1 MIVRVA
7 NKNDISGLRKL
18 DAKETIFVKELNEFH
33 TVLDSNEFLN
43 FFLKTKS
50 VFVAEASSV
59 IVGYLIALIR
69 KWMFHYKK
77 IIWIEH
83 IFVDPERRK
92 EGIAQSMLNHM
103 INHYT
108 QNDSDIEFIFSKINP
123 ENKVSLK
130 LSEKFSF
137 HRQKA
142 FIVFKRL

>member
-33 TVLDSNEFLN
+33 TVLDDNEFLN

-50 VFVAEASSV
+50 VFIAESGSV
-59 IVGYLIALIR
+59 IVGYLIAQIR

-83 IFVDPERRK
+83 IFVDPERRR
-92 EGIAQSMLNHM
+92 EGIAQSMLNYM

-108 QNDSDIEFIFSKINP
+108 KNDPDIEFIFSKINP

-137 HRQKA
+137 NRQKT
-142 FIVFKRL
+142 FIVYKRL

>member
-33 TVLDSNEFLN
+33 TVLDDNEFLN

-50 VFVAEASSV
+50 VFIAESGSI
-59 IVGYLIALIR
+59 IVGYLIAQIR

-77 IIWIEH
+77 VIWIDH

-92 EGIAQSMLNHM
+92 EGIAQSMLNYM

-108 QNDSDIEFIFSKINP
+108 KNDPDIEFIFSKINP
-123 ENKVSLK
+123 GNKGSLK
-130 LSEKFSF
+130 LSEKNSF
-137 HRQKA
+137 NRQKT
-142 FIVFKRL
+142 FIVWKNL

>member
-18 DAKETIFVKELNEFH
+18 DAKETIFVKELNEFQS
-33 TVLDSNEFLN
+33 VLDDNEFLN

-50 VFVAEASSV
+50 VFIAESGSV
-59 IVGYLIALIR
+59 IVGYLIAQIR

-92 EGIAQSMLNHM
+92 EGIAQSMLNYM

-108 QNDSDIEFIFSKINP
+108 KDDLDLEFIFSKINP
-123 ENKVSLK
+123 ENKDSLK

-137 HRQKA
+137 NSRKTI
-142 FIVFKRL
+142 IVFKRL

>member
-33 TVLDSNEFLN
+33 TVLDDNEFLN

-50 VFVAEASSV
+50 VFIAESGSV
-59 IVGYLIALIR
+59 IIGYLIAQIR

-92 EGIAQSMLNHM
+92 EGIAQSMLNYM

-108 QNDSDIEFIFSKINP
+108 KNDPDIEFIFSKINL

-137 HRQKA
+137 NRQKT
-142 FIVFKRL
+142 FIVYKRL

>member
-1 MIVRVA
+1 MIVRIA
-7 NKNDISGLRKL
+7 DKSDISGLRNL
-18 DAKETIFVKELNEFH
+18 DAKESIFVKELNEFH
-33 TVLDSNEFLN
+33 TVLDDNEFLN

-50 VFVAEASSV
+50 VFIAESGSV
-59 IVGYLIALIR
+59 IVGYLIAQIR

-92 EGIAQSMLNHM
+92 ECIAQSLLNYM

-108 QNDSDIEFIFSKINP
+108 KNDPDIEFIFSKINP

-137 HRQKA
+137 HSQKA

>member
-7 NKNDISGLRKL
+7 NKNDISDLRKL

-33 TVLDSNEFLN
+33 TVLDDNEFLN

-50 VFVAEASSV
+50 VFIAESGSV
-59 IVGYLIALIR
+59 IVGYLIAQIR

-92 EGIAQSMLNHM
+92 EGVAQSMLNYM
-103 INHYT
+103 INRYT
-108 QNDSDIEFIFSKINP
+108 KDDLDLEFIFSKINP

-137 HRQKA
+137 NSRKTI
-142 FIVFKRL
+142 IVFKRL

>member
-1 MIVRVA
+1 MRVRVA
-7 NKNDISGLRKL
+7 NKNDISCLRKL

-33 TVLDSNEFLN
+33 TVLDDSEFLI

-50 VFVAEASSV
+50 VFVAESGSV
-59 IVGYLIALIR
+59 IVGYLIAQIR

-77 IIWIEH
+77 ILWIEH
-83 IFVDPERRK
+83 IFVDPKRRK
-92 EGIAQSMLNHM
+92 ESIAHSMLNYM

-108 QNDSDIEFIFSKINP
+108 KIDPDIEFIFSKINP

-137 HRQKA
+137 NGQKTI
-142 FIVFKRL
+142 IVFRRL

>member
-7 NKNDISGLRKL
+7 NKKDISGLRKL

-33 TVLDSNEFLN
+33 TVLDDNEFLN

-50 VFVAEASSV
+50 VFIAESGSV
-59 IVGYLIALIR
+59 IVGYLIAQIR

-92 EGIAQSMLNHM
+92 EGVAQSMLNYM

-108 QNDSDIEFIFSKINP
+108 KDDLDLEFIFSKINP

-137 HRQKA
+137 NSRKTI
-142 FIVFKRL
+142 IVFKRL